1 MDIKDETLCAYLDGE
16 LTSEQAKAVED
27 ALRSDGN
34 LAARMEELRRVD
46 ALLRVNAQQI
56 DDLPLP
62 ASLDAI
68 FAQSLAKAASASSSA
83 SPDAHSPDAH
93 SNVVPMR
100 RRWRKVMQ
108 DRRLALPLAASIAL
122 IVGYAGLFTTGRD
135 DQTAPAATLLAEG
148 SAIDSALQGVLDREK
163 SGVLRRVTDQRAD
176 QREVEIRLSFEAKDN
191 SFCREFT
198 VRLADRAQDAL
209 ACRRA
214 ASRWELRYVSA
225 SGKAAADP
233 AGYQAASSTDSQTLT
248 DRQTST
254 GGEAFGMAV
263 EAMMAGDA
271 LTADQERD
279 LIRRGWSR

>member
-1 MDIKDETLCAYLDGE
+1 MDITDETLCAYLDGE
-16 LTSEQAKAVED
+16 LAGEQAKAVED
-27 ALRSDGN
+27 ALRGDGN

-68 FAQSLAKAASASSSA
+68 FAQSLAKAASASSPA
-83 SPDAHSPDAH
+83 SPDAQ
-93 SNVVPMR
+93 SNVMPML
-100 RRWRKVMQ
+100 RRWRRVMQ
-108 DRRLALPLAASIAL
+108 DRRLALPLAASITL

-135 DQTAPAATLLAEG
+135 NQTAPAATLLAEG
-148 SAIDSALQGVLDREK
+148 SAIDSALQGVLDREE

-191 SFCREFT
+191 SLCREFT

-233 AGYQAASSTDSQTLT
+233 AGYQAASSTDSQT
-248 DRQTST
+248 ST